1 MIVPRSLFAHSD
13 SAARDLDANG
23 MRSDT
28 RVSICHVKSSK
39 LNYSLPY
46 LHFKTFLAAHTC
58 AFHATGDSA
67 SRPTDKATMRLCSK
81 ILLAL
86 ELITVIECMI
96 AARVACMC
104 AG

>member
-1 MIVPRSLFAHSD
+1 MFVHSD
-13 SAARDLDANG
+13 TAARDLDASG

-28 RVSICHVKSSK
+28 RVFICHVKSSK

-46 LHFKTFLAAHTC
+46 PHFKTFLAAHTC
-58 AFHATGDSA
+58 AFHATDDSA
-67 SRPTDKATMRLCSK
+67 SRPTGKAIMRLYSK

-96 AARVACMC
+96 SARVACMC